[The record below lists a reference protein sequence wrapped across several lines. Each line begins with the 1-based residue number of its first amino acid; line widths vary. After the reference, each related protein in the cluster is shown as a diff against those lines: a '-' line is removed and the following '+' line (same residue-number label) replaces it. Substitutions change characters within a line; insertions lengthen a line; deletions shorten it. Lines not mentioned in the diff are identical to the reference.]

1 MAYNYYMKKIKS
13 YSIVRSLDGLIAL
26 ITVILVI
33 NTIMSL
39 VSVRQIRSDNIQMI
53 SDTLSNYGIQED
65 SRFASARHFV
75 EWSATKDPSMA
86 HIKSEDSGEFFS
98 HMITLRSRLNDM
110 MFNTGDDFMFFL
122 NLDPAHTESFHAISS
137 INVPYDEY
145 LTLKK
150 NLVET
155 SNRHAYLLR
164 WSTVSTNEN
173 TYLYYMIKYR
183 GVSLYSVIPVD
194 ALMQGLDS
202 ITTGKN
208 GYVSFRLNG
217 KQEFKK
223 AGGKGGSGLSFFYKD
238 FSYKYSR
245 DGIPFTV
252 RIHADVYSS
261 YGEQLI
267 KQLLI
272 ILILLLAVIISTVYI
287 TKLYRVIMMPLEEFS
302 SQLSSVAD
310 DDGAVNTELSQ
321 ITELAA
327 ANEKFKELTDEIK
340 TLRIEMYEKELEKK
354 KSQIIFLQ
362 HQIRPHFYL
371 NCLSTIDSMAQLGNT
386 EAVSDMVRFT
396 STYMRYLFQAD
407 RDFVR
412 LEYELTHISA
422 YINIQNLRMGD
433 QFTYEEKVPAS
444 ELSVMIPPLL
454 LITFIENSVKH
465 ALAPSGEKLKLLIQV
480 SDIGNGKEKI
490 ELADSG
496 QGFDQ
501 ASIRRL
507 TEMASEPGNPAPF
520 TADGHGIGISNSIK
534 RLALLYNDSFSLSFF
549 NGEGSYYPG
558 AHIILIIPRKTDDT
572 DADEVKME

>member
-26 ITVILVI
+26 ITAILVI

-39 VSVRQIRSDNIQMI
+39 FSVRQIRSDNIQMI

-122 NLDPAHTESFHAISS
+122 NLDPAHTDSFHAISS

-155 SNRHAYLLR
+155 SNRHAYLLH

-194 ALMQGLDS
+194 ALMHGLDS

-208 GYVSFRLNG
+208 GYD
-217 KQEFKK
+217 
-223 AGGKGGSGLSFFYKD
+223 KD

-327 ANEKFKELTDEIK
+327 ANEKFQELTDEIK

-371 NCLSTIDSMAQLGNT
+371 NCLSTIDSMAQLGDT

-433 QFTYEEKVPAS
+433 QFTYKEKVPVS